1 MEVADLKCMGGKTW
15 LSTLSSGQRPQ
26 TIVHW
31 HQLTLFQQPSHRA
44 AAAERR
50 FLASLGVSH
59 QEVLQPWVWL
69 WLREMKGQCVGQQIY
84 RAVWGTHTFMNKS
97 CTEPTGLVWLAALTL
112 YSTVNRFTFKLG
124 LDMPEHTHTH
134 KVT

>member
-1 MEVADLKCMGGKTW
+1 MVVYTLLRPKTTDH
-15 LSTLSSGQRPQ
+15 STLAPADIISTAQSQGSSSSR
-26 TIVHW
+26 T
-31 HQLTLFQQPSHRA
+31 A
-44 AAAERR
+44 

-124 LDMPEHTHTH
+124 LDMPEHTHTR
-134 KVT
+134 